1 MVVTEG
7 STRKRRFD
15 RPFLKWA
22 GNKYQILKW
31 ILERL
36 PSATRLIEPF
46 AGSGA
51 VFLNTNYER
60 YLICDINPDL
70 INLYQTLKTSGED
83 FIQYCKRLFIKSNN
97 TEDGYYRLRRRFN
110 ATDDAAEKSA
120 LLVYLNRHGYN
131 GLVRYNAD
139 SEFNVP
145 FGRYRSPYFP
155 LQEMRQFHA
164 KARRAVFVCED
175 FRKAMARARRGAVVY
190 ADPPYVPLSP
200 TSNFTS
206 YARCRFGLAE
216 QQALAWKAQQ
226 LARRGIPVLIS
237 NHNTPFTRTIYESAR
252 LTQFPVQ
259 RYISCKGNERREALE
274 LLALFDA
281 HPDIGPG

>member
-1 MVVTEG
+1 MVGLKALV
-7 STRKRRFD
+7 RNRRFD

-22 GNKYQILKW
+22 GNKYHILKW

-51 VFLNTNYER
+51 VFLNTHYER
-60 YLICDINPDL
+60 YLISDINPDL
-70 INLYQTLKTSGED
+70 INLYQILKTSGED
-83 FIQYCKRLFIKSNN
+83 FIQYSKRLFVKNNN

-110 ATDDAAEKSA
+110 ATDDVAEKSA

-131 GLVRYNAD
+131 GLIRYNAD
-139 SEFNVP
+139 SQFNVP

-164 KARRAVFVCED
+164 KAKRAVFVCED

-206 YARCRFGLAE
+206 YARCRFGFAE
-216 QQALAWKAQQ
+216 QEQLARKAQQ
-226 LARRGIPVLIS
+226 LARRGVPVLIS
-237 NHNTPFTRTIYESAR
+237 NHNTSFTRAIYESAR

-259 RYISCKGNERREALE
+259 RYISCKGKERRQVLE

-281 HPDIGPG
+281 RSDMRP